1 MMHLGEGNLN
11 PIVMKGISGDIRG
24 RISYLSIA
32 IGILVISVITL
43 LFVILKLRSPAG
55 KGFIDLPSPIK
66 VIWSMYESS
75 LRGDI
80 DSYLNCFAPESQL
93 SIQET
98 LKSMEKEV
106 FREYLRNKAIG
117 IMGVSIYSSD
127 IASQETWGTNNF
139 NNQAEARTTKQFGE
153 DLLSLPVEIVFKT
166 RNELQV
172 FNLKRIGKTWKIL
185 SVSSPI
191 LTPQPIPYGQNV
203 NE

>member
-1 MMHLGEGNLN
+1 MHLGERNLN
-11 PIVMKGISGDIRG
+11 PMVIKRIFRDEQG
-24 RISYLSIA
+24 RVSYLLIS
-32 IGILVISVITL
+32 IGILVISIITL

-55 KGFIDLPSPIK
+55 NGFINLPSPIE

-98 LKSMEKEV
+98 LKSMGKEA

-127 IASQETWGTNNF
+127 RTNIDTIGKNNL
-139 NNQAEARTTKQFGE
+139 NNQAVVEITQQFGE
-153 DLLSLPVEIVFKT
+153 DVMSLPVEIVFKG
-166 RNELQV
+166 RNEVQV
-172 FNLKRIGKTWKIL
+172 FNLKRAGKAWKIL
-185 SVSSPI
+185 RVSLPT